1 MWYSFS
7 TPDEP
12 LPCRYVVPPST
23 TSSFVPS
30 VSRPRSERDARRGPA
45 NAQTAFVYPRHYQ
58 PFSLISP
65 RNRLVPSRLVPFRP
79 VPSRPNPSHFAALLV
94 NRGSIVRSVLGND
107 ESTSVKLASRF
118 RPRFSECLLLPRS
131 DEKSFSSDDPRW
143 IHGGRTIDGPIDRQD
158 GSVSVNEI
166 GQPVLDY
173 VSPFVDCTETTAT
186 LNGRHSARSTRGQIF
201 FFSFLFFPPRSF
213 RSDRN
218 VYNEERSREG
228 ERERGKERE
237 EEEEEPPRRILL
249 GRGGGYRV
257 LFRRMITSFVQ
268 RPRTGSRVE
277 RERKQLFIWDRG
289 GRGGLKACA
298 LYGYWQQLFYNADNC
313 WRAGA
318 TVTGV
323 AVASGSGARW

>member
-1 MWYSFS
+1 M
-7 TPDEP
+7 
-12 LPCRYVVPPST
+12 
-23 TSSFVPS
+23 
-30 VSRPRSERDARRGPA
+30 
-45 NAQTAFVYPRHYQ
+45 
-58 PFSLISP
+58 
-65 RNRLVPSRLVPFRP
+65 
-79 VPSRPNPSHFAALLV
+79 
-94 NRGSIVRSVLGND
+94 
-107 ESTSVKLASRF
+107 KLASRF

-143 IHGGRTIDGPIDRQD
+143 IHAGRTTDGPTDRPTGRIRFGERD
-158 GSVSVNEI
+158 R
-166 GQPVLDY
+166 
-173 VSPFVDCTETTAT
+173 TAGAR
-186 LNGRHSARSTRGQIF
+186 LRLAFRRLYRNHDDVKRSTLVSKYSRRDFFFFLSF
-201 FFSFLFFPPRSF
+201 FFSPRSF

-218 VYNEERSREG
+218 VYDEERSREG
-228 ERERGKERE
+228 EKRERE

-268 RPRTGSRVE
+268 RARTGSRVE
-277 RERKQLFIWDRG
+277 RERKQLFIWDHG